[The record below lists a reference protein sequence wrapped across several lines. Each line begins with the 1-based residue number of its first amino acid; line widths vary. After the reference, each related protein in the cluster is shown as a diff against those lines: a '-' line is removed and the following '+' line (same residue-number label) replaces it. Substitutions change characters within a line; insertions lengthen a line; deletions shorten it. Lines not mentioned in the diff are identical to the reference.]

1 MKAMVSILALALLL
15 VSAPLAN
22 AQEAKPLTEKQ
33 LELIKDNVLA
43 NLEHNSLEVRA
54 STMQLLIDLKE
65 TYPSYNLNYAVLPMM
80 ETLKSDPKPEFR
92 ILAALALFH
101 LDSDLG
107 RFAVE
112 RRAKF
117 DDNDRVARH
126 CASLIRN
133 WGVEKNSDSFLATVE
148 REL

>member
-1 MKAMVSILALALLL
+1 MKATATALALALLL
-15 VSAPLAN
+15 VTAPLAN
-22 AQEAKPLTEKQ
+22 AQDARPLSTEKQ
-33 LELIKDNVLA
+33 ELIQKNVLA
-43 NLEHNSLEVRA
+43 NLQHSSLEVRA
-54 STMQLLIDLKE
+54 ATIQLLIDLKS
-65 TYPSYNLNYAVLPMM
+65 TYPAYDLQYAVLPMM

-107 RFAVE
+107 RYAVE

-117 DDNDRVARH
+117 DDDSRVARH
-126 CASLIRN
+126 CSTLIRN
-133 WGVEKNSDSFLATVE
+133 WDNEDKGNAFMADVA